1 MRKMEQFCRSF
12 LSNRRP
18 LKQVL
23 CSCIRQTMETDTA
36 GTLEAGVNI
45 TGVSISGRE
54 NNSRFNETL
63 KVNMSHSDKM

>member
-1 MRKMEQFCRSF
+1 
-12 LSNRRP
+12 
-18 LKQVL
+18 
-23 CSCIRQTMETDTA
+23 METDTA